1 MIYAPG
7 CQTTPHSDNVR
18 TAAVVESV
26 VTHYDS
32 AHLKRDWL
40 AVRPPAQKRIP
51 HGRSAERTGRSGK
64 AKRVKKCAFDNRGIN
79 KWTAKHGGYRY
90 RRRYE

>member
-1 MIYAPG
+1 MMMMMIYAPG

-18 TAAVVESV
+18 TAAVVESI

-40 AVRPPAQKRIP
+40 PVRPPAQKRIP
-51 HGRSAERTGRSGK
+51 HGRSAEHSYWTVGK
-64 AKRVKKCAFDNRGIN
+64 GEAGKKMRFR
-79 KWTAKHGGYRY
+79 
-90 RRRYE
+90 